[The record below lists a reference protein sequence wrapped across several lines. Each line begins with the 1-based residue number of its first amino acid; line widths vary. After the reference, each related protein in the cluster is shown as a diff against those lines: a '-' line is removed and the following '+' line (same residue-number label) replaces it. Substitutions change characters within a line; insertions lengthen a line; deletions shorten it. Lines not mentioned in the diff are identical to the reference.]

1 MKWKSRDIIIVERA
15 NIPKFNKIN
24 DIMNPLILLEL
35 FFDDV
40 LNDMIVGYTKL
51 YSHGQNAE
59 IGFEIT
65 NEKMCLFFSML
76 LLSRCHKLSDRKMYW
91 ETIPNNFV

>member
-15 NIPKFNKIN
+15 NVPKFSKIN
-24 DIMNPLILLEL
+24 DIMNPLILPEL

-40 LNDMIVGYTKL
+40 LNDMIVSYTKL

-59 IGFEIT
+59 ISFEIT
-65 NEKMCLFFSML
+65 NEKILVLPTFRLIQQS
-76 LLSRCHKLSDRKMYW
+76 LSRTTC
-91 ETIPNNFV
+91 